1 MEQLLACWPETS
13 GHVQSTYDHATPNAN
28 KVNNIHQTYYTGE
41 QTIFLFQVH
50 KFRVSNPL
58 VLTKP
63 YSPVRLASTRR
74 KETL

>member
-1 MEQLLACWPETS
+1 MEQLLAYWPETS
-13 GHVQSTYDHATPNAN
+13 EHVQPTYDHATPNAN
-28 KVNNIHQTYYTGE
+28 KVKNIHQN
-41 QTIFLFQVH
+41 ILHRRANDFLFQVH

-63 YSPVRLASTRR
+63 YSPVRLASTRH